1 MTSSHRKPLIATILA
16 LAVLAPATATA
27 HAQANLPVGE
37 AHGVRLVRAD
47 GGLVL
52 IFSHR
57 AAKLR
62 ERFNSRYA
70 WMECT
75 AFGEPFTTSFGGNLD
90 IPRRGRRVPTGFA
103 SEGAD
108 FCRFFLRAHTIRRH
122 NDRVRV
128 ARRVLVSIPLTQAG
142 AVYLDEES
150 KVQDMFKVG
159 LLAAFAK
166 DDQKLSGAP
175 TYAQLVQEYP
185 KLARVAVELAAPGD
199 SPPPRRIGYFS
210 DGHEHTALAVLS
222 TLGRRLFIEKS
233 AGEVLH
239 TNVAKYLFG
248 DPL

>member
-1 MTSSHRKPLIATILA
+1 MTSSLRVGLTATVLA
-16 LAVLAPATATA
+16 LALLAPSTAA
-27 HAQANLPVGE
+27 AQTPTELPVGE
-37 AHGVRLVRAD
+37 AQGVRLVREH

-57 AAKLR
+57 SAGLR
-62 ERFNSRYA
+62 ERINSRYA
-70 WMECT
+70 WISCT

-90 IPRRGRRVPTGFA
+90 VPRRGRRVPTGFA

-108 FCRFFLRAHTIRRH
+108 FCRLYLRAHTIRRH

-128 ARRVLVSIPLTQAG
+128 ARRMLVSIPLTQAG

-150 KVQDMFKVG
+150 KAQDMFKVG

-166 DDQKLSGAP
+166 DDQKLPGAP
-175 TYAQLVQEYP
+175 TYAQLVHEYP
-185 KLARVAVELAAPGD
+185 KLKRVVVELATPGD

-210 DGHEHTALAVLS
+210 DGHEHTALVVLS
-222 TLGRRLFIEKS
+222 TLGRRLFIEQS
-233 AGEVLH
+233 AGEVLN